1 MPSPKVRM
9 PLAETQMATVLSN
22 ADPEGKGRV
31 RVRMNW
37 QTDGMQTGWV
47 RVMTPDGGSSDDVKS
62 NRGFVFIP
70 EVGDQVLLGFRHG
83 DPARP
88 YVMGSLFNGTTG
100 GGGGQGNN
108 CKSLTTRSGSSLKLD
123 DSAGSV
129 TLHDKGGVSM
139 NFDGGGNLS
148 ITSKIIHNIMGKG
161 AARKGIDIAG
171 HSGLINTGSDNVL
184 IDGYPAARKGDGF
197 ICPSAFH
204 NGSGIIMGGSTSVL
218 INGKPA
224 AKIGDETICG
234 VQALP
239 TVGVKAA
246 QENILFEPML
256 ANQNYSND
264 SYVRAFGVQGSLTDE
279 NANGIYDTFNFDAP
293 LILDTKYNSPNWEPF
308 GEGNGGVG
316 VGVGY
321 SVRHGKIK
329 AGLYGDGVYGSEA
342 EAGITGLHHEANVHI
357 GKEGVLYGNTAG
369 YADVGYAE
377 ANAKGEYIANWEE
390 KRIEIQTELGAKAGV
405 ARAGTDGT
413 ADILGILNVK
423 ANVEVPFVAADA
435 SVKGGWYLDFD
446 DLEAHINV
454 GGDLALI
461 LGLKCDLSVT
471 LSLKPITNFI
481 TNAAEYISNVL
492 GFIAPKDGIVLTGS
506 STVIIGG

>member
-1 MPSPKVRM
+1 
-9 PLAETQMATVLSN
+9 
-22 ADPEGKGRV
+22 
-31 RVRMNW
+31 
-37 QTDGMQTGWV
+37 
-47 RVMTPDGGSSDDVKS
+47 
-62 NRGFVFIP
+62 
-70 EVGDQVLLGFRHG
+70 
-83 DPARP
+83 
-88 YVMGSLFNGTTG
+88 
-100 GGGGQGNN
+100 
-108 CKSLTTRSGSSLKLD
+108 
-123 DSAGSV
+123 
-129 TLHDKGGVSM
+129 
-139 NFDGGGNLS
+139 
-148 ITSKIIHNIMGKG
+148 MGKG

-308 GEGNGGVG
+308 GEGNGRVG

-321 SVRHGKIK
+321 SV
-329 AGLYGDGVYGSEA
+329 
-342 EAGITGLHHEANVHI
+342 
-357 GKEGVLYGNTAG
+357 
-369 YADVGYAE
+369 
-377 ANAKGEYIANWEE
+377 
-390 KRIEIQTELGAKAGV
+390 
-405 ARAGTDGT
+405 
-413 ADILGILNVK
+413 
-423 ANVEVPFVAADA
+423 
-435 SVKGGWYLDFD
+435 
-446 DLEAHINV
+446 
-454 GGDLALI
+454 
-461 LGLKCDLSVT
+461 
-471 LSLKPITNFI
+471 
-481 TNAAEYISNVL
+481 
-492 GFIAPKDGIVLTGS
+492 
-506 STVIIGG
+506 

>member
-1 MPSPKVRM
+1 
-9 PLAETQMATVLSN
+9 
-22 ADPEGKGRV
+22 
-31 RVRMNW
+31 
-37 QTDGMQTGWV
+37 
-47 RVMTPDGGSSDDVKS
+47 
-62 NRGFVFIP
+62 
-70 EVGDQVLLGFRHG
+70 
-83 DPARP
+83 
-88 YVMGSLFNGTTG
+88 
-100 GGGGQGNN
+100 
-108 CKSLTTRSGSSLKLD
+108 
-123 DSAGSV
+123 
-129 TLHDKGGVSM
+129 
-139 NFDGGGNLS
+139 
-148 ITSKIIHNIMGKG
+148 MGKG

-390 KRIEIQTELGAKAGV
+390 KRIGMQTELGAKAGV

>member
-1 MPSPKVRM
+1 M
-9 PLAETQMATVLSN
+9 
-22 ADPEGKGRV
+22 
-31 RVRMNW
+31 
-37 QTDGMQTGWV
+37 
-47 RVMTPDGGSSDDVKS
+47 
-62 NRGFVFIP
+62 
-70 EVGDQVLLGFRHG
+70 
-83 DPARP
+83 
-88 YVMGSLFNGTTG
+88 
-100 GGGGQGNN
+100 
-108 CKSLTTRSGSSLKLD
+108 
-123 DSAGSV
+123 
-129 TLHDKGGVSM
+129 
-139 NFDGGGNLS
+139 
-148 ITSKIIHNIMGKG
+148 
-161 AARKGIDIAG
+161 
-171 HSGLINTGSDNVL
+171 
-184 IDGYPAARKGDGF
+184 
-197 ICPSAFH
+197 
-204 NGSGIIMGGSTSVL
+204 
-218 INGKPA
+218 
-224 AKIGDETICG
+224 
-234 VQALP
+234 
-239 TVGVKAA
+239 
-246 QENILFEPML
+246 
-256 ANQNYSND
+256 
-264 SYVRAFGVQGSLTDE
+264 TDE
-279 NANGIYDTFNFDAP
+279 NANGIYDTFNLDAP

-321 SVRHGKIK
+321 SVGHGKIK

-390 KRIEIQTELGAKAGV
+390 KRIGMQTELGAKAGV

-435 SVKGGWYLDFD
+435 SVKGGCYLDFD

>member
-1 MPSPKVRM
+1 
-9 PLAETQMATVLSN
+9 
-22 ADPEGKGRV
+22 
-31 RVRMNW
+31 
-37 QTDGMQTGWV
+37 
-47 RVMTPDGGSSDDVKS
+47 
-62 NRGFVFIP
+62 
-70 EVGDQVLLGFRHG
+70 
-83 DPARP
+83 
-88 YVMGSLFNGTTG
+88 
-100 GGGGQGNN
+100 
-108 CKSLTTRSGSSLKLD
+108 
-123 DSAGSV
+123 
-129 TLHDKGGVSM
+129 
-139 NFDGGGNLS
+139 
-148 ITSKIIHNIMGKG
+148 MGKG

-246 QENILFEPML
+246 QENILFTAML
-256 ANQNYSND
+256 AYQNYPND
-264 SYVRAFGVQGSLTDE
+264 SHIRAFGVQGSLTDE
-279 NANGIYDTFNFDAP
+279 NAKGTYDTFNIDAP

-316 VGVGY
+316 FGVGY
-321 SVRHGKIK
+321 SVGHGKVK
-329 AGLYGDGVYGSEA
+329 VGNYDDGVYGREA

-357 GKEGVLYGNTAG
+357 GKEGVLYDDVAG

-377 ANAKGEYIANWEE
+377 ANAKDVYIADLEE
-390 KRIEIQTELGAKAGV
+390 KRIGMQIERGAKVGV
-405 ARAGTDGT
+405 ARAGADGT
-413 ADILGILNVK
+413 ADILGILKVK
-423 ANVEVPFVAADA
+423 TNVEGELEAVGVSA
-435 SVKGGWYLDFD
+435 KGGWYLDFD
-446 DLEAHINV
+446 DLEANVNV
-454 GGDLALI
+454 GGELALL

-481 TNAAEYISNVL
+481 TNTAEYISNAL